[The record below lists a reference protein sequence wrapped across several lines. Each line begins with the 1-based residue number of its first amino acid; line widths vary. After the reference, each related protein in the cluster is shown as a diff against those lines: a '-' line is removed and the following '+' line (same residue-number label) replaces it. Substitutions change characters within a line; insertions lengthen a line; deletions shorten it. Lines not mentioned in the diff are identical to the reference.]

1 MKIVDDLTN
10 PTVGKG
16 EPEGVVVRIRN
27 NCVILPKQLMDDLDW
42 SYEDDL
48 DISVIDSCFDWG
60 ESKSMLLRNLTK
72 EREELDN

>member
-1 MKIVDDLTN
+1 MDDLTN
-10 PTVGKG
+10 PTVKIG
-16 EPEGVVVRIRN
+16 EPEGVIVRIRN
-27 NCVILPKQLMDDLDW
+27 NCVILPKQIMDDLDW

-60 ESKSMLLRNLTK
+60 ESKGIILRNLTK